1 MAEHDTTRDPDHLVD
16 TDAPSPP
23 GAPSGSTSLYESIE
37 SAAAKLGVSE
47 EALRAR
53 CRRARRGK
61 GVSTVAELGA
71 GIRAVKFGR
80 TWRIRFPQDD
90 HM

>member
-1 MAEHDTTRDPDHLVD
+1 MAEHDTTRDHLVD
-16 TDAPSPP
+16 TNAQSPPAPS
-23 GAPSGSTSLYESIE
+23 SSSTALYESIE
-37 SAAAKLGVSE
+37 SAAAQLGVSE

-61 GVSTVAELGA
+61 GAATVAELGA

-80 TWRIRFPQDD
+80 TWRIRFPQDER
-90 HM
+90 M